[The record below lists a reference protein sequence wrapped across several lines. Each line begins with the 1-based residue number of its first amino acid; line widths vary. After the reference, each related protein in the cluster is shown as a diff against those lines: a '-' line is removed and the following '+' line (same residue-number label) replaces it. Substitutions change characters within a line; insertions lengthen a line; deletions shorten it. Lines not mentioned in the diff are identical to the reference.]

1 MDQTAKLLD
10 TLKFYLKSR
19 EITYLKL
26 AQRLKLSESSI
37 KRLFSEKT
45 LSLKR
50 LERILHILDL
60 DFYDLVRMSRR
71 QDRDADQPLTVE
83 QEKALSKN
91 PRMLVFFYL
100 LTKQWTV
107 EKITDEFNIEKV
119 EATEFLLELDRLRLI
134 DLHPYNRV
142 RTLVSR
148 TQLWNRDSPFMKIN
162 QESLQS
168 EFLSHPFKGTDER
181 FIFSLAQLSEDSV
194 RILLRE
200 IDRLLRRFKETADS
214 DADPSND
221 GKMENGLMIAFRPW
235 VCSVLENL
243 RRKQTAS

>member
-10 TLKFYLKSR
+10 ALKSYLKSR
-19 EITYLKL
+19 KITYLKL

-37 KRLFSEKT
+37 KRLFPEKT

-71 QDRDADQPLTVE
+71 QNRDSDQPLTVE

-100 LTKQWTV
+100 LIQQWTV
-107 EKITDEFNIEKV
+107 EKITDEFSIDKV
-119 EATEFLLELDRLRLI
+119 EATEYLLELDRLRLI
-134 DLHPYNRV
+134 ELHPHNRV
-142 RTLVSR
+142 RTLVNR
-148 TQLWNRDSPFMKIN
+148 NQLWTRDSPFMKIN

-168 EFLSHPFKGTDER
+168 EFLSHPFKGNNER
-181 FIFSLAQLSEDSV
+181 FIFSFA
-194 RILLRE
+194 
-200 IDRLLRRFKETADS
+200 
-214 DADPSND
+214 
-221 GKMENGLMIAFRPW
+221 
-235 VCSVLENL
+235 
-243 RRKQTAS
+243 